1 MSSDISELAQALS
14 AIERKLLPHLKDGI
28 TIEGLMEATKASDA
42 EVKRALMW
50 LSNRNIV
57 TTEVSEN
64 KQVILL
70 ENGKIAQENG
80 LPEIRILKKVLKKSL
95 LIKELEEKTLS
106 QGEIMASIGVLKRFQ
121 AANVN
126 KVDGDMQI
134 EITPAGKILSEK
146 DVTYEPNKLFST
158 FKSFPVSY
166 DKISADEKKLI
177 DDFTKRKDFLKVQLT
192 KTTTITLTALGKKLI
207 SAKIDLS
214 NVEEQLNSKML
225 KSGEWKKKVFRS
237 YDVESGVPAITGG
250 RRHPL
255 REANNIIRDVYL
267 SMGFQEMSGPWVE
280 SSFWCMDSMWIPQDH
295 PARDEQDTFFID
307 GPADLPDKKLVKKV
321 KDSHEHGGGTGSTGH
336 TSEWS
341 EDIARQRV
349 LRTHSTSTSFRMFGD
364 GIGKEDGKYF
374 YISNNFR
381 NEAIDS
387 THLAEFL
394 QVEGFIVG
402 DNLTLADLMGV
413 IKEFYARFGIH
424 KIRFKPTFNPY
435 TEPSMEAHFY
445 DDKKKKWYALINSGI
460 FRPEALAPFGIK
472 KTVIAWGMGGS
483 RVAALLNHKNNLRE
497 LVGPMVD
504 IEWIANHKTPQSD
517 LEDVE

>member
-1 MSSDISELAQALS
+1 MNQDITKLAQALS
-14 AIERKLLPHLKDGI
+14 AIERKLLPHLKDNS
-28 TIEGLMEATKASDA
+28 TIEDLMEATKASDA

-50 LSNRNIV
+50 LSNRKIIE
-57 TTEVSEN
+57 TETKE
-64 KQVILL
+64 KKEVILL
-70 ENGKIAQENG
+70 ENGLIAKEKG
-80 LPEIRILKKVLKKSL
+80 LPEIRILKKILQKTL
-95 LIKELEEKTLS
+95 LIENIEEETLPR
-106 QGEIMASIGVLKRFQ
+106 GEIMASIGVLKKHQ
-121 AANVN
+121 AVN
-126 KVDGDMQI
+126 INKNKKGMEI
-134 EITPAGKILSEK
+134 EITPEGKILAEK
-146 DVTYEPNKLFST
+146 TERYEANKLFSK
-158 FKSFPVSY
+158 FKSFPLKY
-166 DKISADEKKLI
+166 DELSSDDEKLI
-177 DDFTKRKDFLKVQLT
+177 KDFSKRKDFLKIQTNKITSIKIT
-192 KTTTITLTALGKKLI
+192 KLGKNLI

-214 NVEEQLNSKML
+214 NVEEQLDSKML
-225 KSGEWKKKVFRS
+225 TSGEWKNKVFRT
-237 YDVESGVPAITGG
+237 YDVESPVPAISGG

-307 GPADLPDKKLVKKV
+307 GDADLPNAELVKKV
-321 KDSHEHGGGTGSTGH
+321 KNAHEHGGGTGSTGH
-336 TSEWS
+336 TKNWDENL
-341 EDIARQRV
+341 AKQRV
-349 LRTHSTSTSFRMFGD
+349 LRTHSTATSFRMFGD
-364 GIGKEDGKYF
+364 GLGNKDGKYF

-381 NEAIDS
+381 NEAIDA

-435 TEPSMEAHFY
+435 TEPSMEAHYY
-445 DDKKKKWYALINSGI
+445 DEKKKKWYALINSGI

-483 RVAALLNHKNNLRE
+483 RVAALLNRKNNLRE

-504 IEWIANHKTPQSD
+504 IEWIAKHKTPEAN
-517 LEDVE
+517 LEEAE